1 MPRVLIIMYIDIFI
15 IYVRSLQGDVVYE
28 PI

>member
-1 MPRVLIIMYIDIFI
+1 MYINIFI